1 MFLRVFQTDKTLIRI
16 SPLSAYLTPAGQKRK
31 REKEREVWLH
41 WEQVDEEEEENEERE
56 REPSG
61 SSMCSQSSGRA
72 SLTKTESMHAN

>member
-16 SPLSAYLTPAGQKRK
+16 SPLSAYLTPAGQKQK

-56 REPSG
+56 NPQVHQ
-61 SSMCSQSSGRA
+61 CAPNLVAGRV
-72 SLTKTESMHAN
+72 